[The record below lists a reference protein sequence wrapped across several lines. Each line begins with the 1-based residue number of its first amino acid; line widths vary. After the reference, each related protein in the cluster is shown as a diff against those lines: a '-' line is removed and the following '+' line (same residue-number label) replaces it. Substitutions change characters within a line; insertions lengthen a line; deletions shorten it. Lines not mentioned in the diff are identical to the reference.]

1 MKYLNTLSLFLL
13 LSSFSI
19 AQEMNLN
26 KEFLK
31 IENYISVMEKSE
43 KEISKAPVKWH
54 LLHLLQVIKGV
65 IDNAASSDPAE
76 FNSKSNLV
84 WKYTSL
90 FGKIPRG
97 KITSPDV
104 VNPKFE
110 ITEIEIRTAIED
122 AKLRVSQWGK
132 LKQNNFY
139 NHHILLHLNKR
150 KIKRFLKVHT
160 RHHLRIVRDITKD

>member
-1 MKYLNTLSLFLL
+1 VKYLNTLLLFLFL
-13 LSSFSI
+13 RSLSV
-19 AQEMNLN
+19 AQEMKLD

-31 IENYISVMEKSE
+31 IENYISVMEKSD
-43 KEISKAPVKWH
+43 KDVSKAPVKWH

-65 IDNAASSDPAE
+65 IDNATSSDTVE
-76 FNSKSNLV
+76 FNSKSNLI

-104 VNPKFE
+104 VNPKFD
-110 ITEIEIRTAIED
+110 ITEIEIRTTIDE
-122 AKLRVSQWGK
+122 AKLSVSQWSK
-132 LKQNNFY
+132 LKKNNFY
-139 NHHILLHLNKR
+139 DHHILLHLNKR

>member
-1 MKYLNTLSLFLL
+1 MKLD
-13 LSSFSI
+13 
-19 AQEMNLN
+19 

-31 IENYISVMEKSE
+31 IENYISVMEKSD
-43 KEISKAPVKWH
+43 KDVSKAPVKWH

-65 IDNAASSDPAE
+65 IDNATSSDTVE
-76 FNSKSNLV
+76 FNSKSNLI

-104 VNPKFE
+104 VNPKFD
-110 ITEIEIRTAIED
+110 ITEIEIRTTIDE
-122 AKLRVSQWGK
+122 AKLSVSQWSK
-132 LKQNNFY
+132 LKKNNFY
-139 NHHILLHLNKR
+139 DHHILLHLNKR